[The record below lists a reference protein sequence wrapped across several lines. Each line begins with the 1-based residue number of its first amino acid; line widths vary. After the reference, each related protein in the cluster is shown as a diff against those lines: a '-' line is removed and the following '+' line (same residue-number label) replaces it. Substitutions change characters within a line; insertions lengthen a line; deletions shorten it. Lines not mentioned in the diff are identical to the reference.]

1 MGANIP
7 YPYDV
12 PMLTKNGRVGLWTLI
27 SLREAIEDEAENN
40 PPPPP
45 GQKRSGLSFT
55 IDAGKAAK

>member
-12 PMLTKNGRVGLWTLI
+12 PMLTGNGHIGLWTMI
-27 SLREAIEDEAENN
+27 GLRESIEDEAEKN

-45 GQKRSGLSFT
+45 NAKDGGLNFNFES
-55 IDAGKAAK
+55 KPE